1 MPLNFCRIY
10 LLPSGIHISFRGEQA
25 SCCLLII
32 KSLAICYHVKERQDA
47 MGPLDYI
54 KTERMRIDTALG
66 CLSEDIPLFLPS
78 RFKLLVIC
86 LND

>member
-1 MPLNFCRIY
+1 
-10 LLPSGIHISFRGEQA
+10 
-25 SCCLLII
+25 
-32 KSLAICYHVKERQDA
+32 